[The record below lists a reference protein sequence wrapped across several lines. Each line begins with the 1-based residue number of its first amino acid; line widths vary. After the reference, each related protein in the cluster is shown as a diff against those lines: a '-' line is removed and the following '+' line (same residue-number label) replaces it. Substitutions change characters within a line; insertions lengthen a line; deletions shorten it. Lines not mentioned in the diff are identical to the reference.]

1 MTYQQLDAIADSYIP
16 LLGILTLLWFVRK
29 GISLGVKSAF
39 IEAMTTSLGVMYIY
53 ALMFLDA
60 YFSAYASIG
69 LDYSTHTALA
79 LVFVTTLALIGKEV
93 RRITVIS
100 MVCYCLL
107 MLYQG
112 YHTLAD
118 MALTSLMTLPV
129 LVWLKY
135 LPNRKGK
142 LGLVTH
148 K

>member
-16 LLGILTLLWFVRK
+16 LLGILTLVWLLRK
-29 GISLGVKSAF
+29 ASRLGVKSAF
-39 IEAMTTSLGVMYIY
+39 IEAVTTSLGAIYIY

-60 YFSAYASIG
+60 YFAAYASIG

-100 MVCYCLL
+100 MICYCLL

-142 LGLVTH
+142 LVW
-148 K
+148 

>member
-1 MTYQQLDAIADSYIP
+1 MTYQQLDVIADSYIP
-16 LLGILTLLWFVRK
+16 LLGILTLVWLLIKASRL
-29 GISLGVKSAF
+29 GIKSAL
-39 IEAMTTSLGVMYIY
+39 IETVTTSLGVMYIY

-60 YFSAYASIG
+60 YFTAYASIG

-79 LVFVTTLALIGKEV
+79 LVFVTTLSLIGKQV

-107 MLYQG
+107 MFYQG

-129 LVWLKY
+129 LVWLKC
-135 LPNRKGK
+135 LPNRKAK
-142 LGLVTH
+142 LVW
-148 K
+148 

>member
-1 MTYQQLDAIADSYIP
+1 MTYQQLDAIADLYIP
-16 LLGILTLLWFVRK
+16 LLGILTLVWLLIKASRL
-29 GISLGVKSAF
+29 GIKSAL
-39 IEAMTTSLGVMYIY
+39 IEAVTTSLGVMYIY

-60 YFSAYASIG
+60 YFAAYASIG

-79 LVFVTTLALIGKEV
+79 LVFVTTLALISKEV

-100 MVCYCLL
+100 MLCYCLL

-129 LVWLKY
+129 LVWLKS
-135 LPNRKGK
+135 LPNRKDK
-142 LGLVTH
+142 RLW
-148 K
+148 

>member
-16 LLGILTLLWFVRK
+16 LLGILTLVWLLTKASRL
-29 GISLGVKSAF
+29 GIKSAL
-39 IEAMTTSLGVMYIY
+39 IETVTTSLGVMYIY

-60 YFSAYASIG
+60 YFTAYASIG

-79 LVFVTTLALIGKEV
+79 LVFVTTLAFIGKQV

-129 LVWLKY
+129 LVWLKC
-135 LPNRKGK
+135 LPNRKAK
-142 LGLVTH
+142 LVW
-148 K
+148 

>member
-16 LLGILTLLWFVRK
+16 LLGILTLVWLLIKASRL
-29 GISLGVKSAF
+29 GIKSAL
-39 IEAMTTSLGVMYIY
+39 IELVTTSLGVIYIY

-60 YFSAYASIG
+60 YFTAYASIG

-79 LVFVTTLALIGKEV
+79 LVFVTTLALIGKQV

-129 LVWLKY
+129 LVWLKC
-135 LPNRKGK
+135 LPNRKAK
-142 LGLVTH
+142 LVW
-148 K
+148 